1 MGFYMWL
8 SAVYKSLPL
17 PSFENVATHRD
28 FVCPATLCF
37 RGEAKVCGVF
47 FKWAIKKRIEVHVW
61 ADWGWGLKMTPVGGK
76 KMHKWS

>member
-28 FVCPATLCF
+28 FVCPAMLCF

-47 FKWAIKKRIEVHVW
+47 F
-61 ADWGWGLKMTPVGGK
+61 
-76 KMHKWS
+76 